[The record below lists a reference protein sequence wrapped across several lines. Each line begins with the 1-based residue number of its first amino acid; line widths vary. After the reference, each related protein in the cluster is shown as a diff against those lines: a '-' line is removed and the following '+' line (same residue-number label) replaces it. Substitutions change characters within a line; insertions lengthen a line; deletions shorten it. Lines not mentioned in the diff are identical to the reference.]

1 MAQNRFLHQLEY
13 KYIQNTKKDEIN
25 MKEKTRKIEF
35 TERELKTIEML
46 ASGYNDPEIAEYF
59 NISIHTIRSI
69 LTQLYRKT
77 NTVNR
82 TQLVAWAFRA
92 KLVD

>member
-1 MAQNRFLHQLEY
+1 
-13 KYIQNTKKDEIN
+13 

-46 ASGYNDPEIAEYF
+46 ASGYNDPEIAKYF
-59 NISIHTIRSI
+59 KISIHTIRSI

-92 KLVD
+92 KLVE

>member
-1 MAQNRFLHQLEY
+1 
-13 KYIQNTKKDEIN
+13 

-46 ASGYNDPEIAEYF
+46 ASGYNDPEIAEHF
-59 NISIHTIRSI
+59 KISIHTIRNI

>member
-1 MAQNRFLHQLEY
+1 
-13 KYIQNTKKDEIN
+13 

-59 NISIHTIRSI
+59 KISIHTIRNI

-92 KLVD
+92 KLVE

>member
-1 MAQNRFLHQLEY
+1 
-13 KYIQNTKKDEIN
+13 

-59 NISIHTIRSI
+59 KISIHTVRNI

-82 TQLVAWAFRA
+82 TQLVAWGFRA
-92 KLVD
+92 KLVV

>member
-1 MAQNRFLHQLEY
+1 
-13 KYIQNTKKDEIN
+13 

-35 TERELKTIEML
+35 SDREVRTIEML
-46 ASGYNDPEIAEYF
+46 ISGYNDSEIAEDF
-59 NISIHTIRSI
+59 KISIHTVRAI
-69 LTQLYRKT
+69 LERLFRKT

-92 KLVD
+92 KVVK

>member
-1 MAQNRFLHQLEY
+1 
-13 KYIQNTKKDEIN
+13 

>member
-1 MAQNRFLHQLEY
+1 
-13 KYIQNTKKDEIN
+13 

-46 ASGYNDPEIAEYF
+46 ASGYNDPEIAENF
-59 NISIHTIRSI
+59 KISIHTVRNI

-82 TQLVAWAFRA
+82 TQLVAWGFRS
-92 KLVD
+92 KLVV

>member
-1 MAQNRFLHQLEY
+1 
-13 KYIQNTKKDEIN
+13 

-59 NISIHTIRSI
+59 KISIHTIRNI

-82 TQLVAWAFRA
+82 THLVAWAFRA
-92 KLVD
+92 KLVE

>member
-1 MAQNRFLHQLEY
+1 
-13 KYIQNTKKDEIN
+13 

-35 TERELKTIEML
+35 TERELKTIELL

-59 NISIHTIRSI
+59 KISIHTIRNI

>member
-1 MAQNRFLHQLEY
+1 
-13 KYIQNTKKDEIN
+13 

-59 NISIHTIRSI
+59 KISIHTIRNI